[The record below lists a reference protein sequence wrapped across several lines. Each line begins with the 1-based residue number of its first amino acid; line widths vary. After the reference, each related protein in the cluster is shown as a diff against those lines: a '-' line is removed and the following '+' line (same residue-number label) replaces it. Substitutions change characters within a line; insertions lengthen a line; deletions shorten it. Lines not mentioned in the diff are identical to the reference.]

1 MLAEIT
7 GVLNE
12 TFHIYPPHTIQRL
25 AELVLHPRRHYKS
38 LPAYLHAVDRV
49 VHVTSGNNIYPL
61 PPAIPDMSHMMIK
74 GVTESHGGSA
84 VDGDTPWANTSTS
97 SSNANAVGSD
107 EALGGALLTPI
118 PWLAR
123 RATTNGDDG
132 SESGGSPTVG
142 PESGPSASAVA
153 SQQRQA
159 QGRQYEMQVR
169 TESTETIEGPNG
181 MGSIETVTVSVNGLA
196 PISPATQQRVIT
208 QGELIRQEQRAGV
221 VPVSQLAR
229 TGSLV
234 VTSSSEPAPTAA
246 GAQTSDTTMAE
257 AEEPKDAGTEQPDED
272 MADEDEVP
280 HARGPDVIGAADMGP
295 QTPSSSTFSISGGG
309 NVEVRGID
317 VEAAVGR
324 KHEAAPVASSAT
336 AQPESSD
343 EDAAMTTPESSEP
356 EGAAAAAEQTET
368 AAGHD
373 QEPKDQG
380 AGNDSESNDEEAT
393 SAALSSPIRGKR
405 EAEDDI
411 AETESVSSKRRKATP
426 EDDEEEAPAT
436 EPSPAEPVAGEKAE
450 PEPRVAEEKTKDA
463 EGDITLSDETAPAPT
478 TDAKPDDPKDAGDAV
493 IANTATSQED
503 TEKEGE
509 AKKAAV
515 AAEDGKE
522 KPAESTD

>member
-7 GVLNE
+7 GVVTE
-12 TFHIYPPHTIQRL
+12 TFHTYPPHTIQRL

-49 VHVTSGNNIYPL
+49 VHVTSGSNIYPL
-61 PPAIPDMSHMMIK
+61 PPAIPDMSHMMIN
-74 GVTESHGGSA
+74 GVTEGQDGSA
-84 VDGDTPWANTSTS
+84 VDVEIAWASTS
-97 SSNANAVGSD
+97 SSHANAVGSD

-123 RATTNGDDG
+123 RTANSDEG
-132 SESGGSPTVG
+132 SESGGSPKIGT
-142 PESGPSASAVA
+142 ESGPSASAVA
-153 SQQRQA
+153 SQQRQT

-181 MGSIETVTVSVNGLA
+181 MGSIETVTVSVNGLT

-229 TGSLV
+229 TGSIV

-246 GAQTSDTTMAE
+246 DTEIRDAAMTE
-257 AEEPKDAGTEQPDED
+257 DEEPKTTEKPDED
-272 MADEDEVP
+272 MADEDEFP

-324 KHEAAPVASSAT
+324 KHEVTPVASSAT
-336 AQPESSD
+336 GSSD
-343 EDAAMTTPESSEP
+343 EDAAITPASSEP
-356 EGAAAAAEQTET
+356 EGATVAEQTET
-368 AAGHD
+368 ATSHD
-373 QEPKDQG
+373 RDSKDQG
-380 AGNDSESNDEEAT
+380 AENDGESNDEEAD

-405 EAEDDI
+405 EAEDDV

-426 EDDEEEAPAT
+426 EDDEEQPAM
-436 EPSPAEPVAGEKAE
+436 EPAPAEPVEKAE
-450 PEPRVAEEKTKDA
+450 REPQIAEEQTKDA
-463 EGDITLSDETAPAPT
+463 EGDITLSDETAPT
-478 TDAKPDDPKDAGDAV
+478 TEAEPDPKDIDTV
-493 IANTATSQED
+493 TATSKGDE
-503 TEKEGE
+503 E
-509 AKKAAV
+509 KKAAV
-515 AAEDGKE
+515 DDDKE